1 MERLHPESLRQ
12 LRALVKLHGARAV
25 EKAVRAIVAADL
37 LDQIIRTTTSREK
50 HDE

>member
-25 EKAVRAIVAADL
+25 EAAVREIEK
-37 LDQIIRTTTSREK
+37 QSTTGSKKEK